1 MVKIK
6 FVLRD
11 VPEDQRVKIIDTIT
25 LNDSIGKVKGMVRKA
40 YSINQLFTIM
50 LMHAGEVLEN
60 KKLIKD
66 YDLSGG
72 KVVVSLIKTSAI
84 RGD

>member
-11 VPEDQRVKIIDTIT
+11 VPQEQQVKYLEAT
-25 LNDSIGKVKGMVRKA
+25 LHDSIGKLKGMVRKA
-40 YSINQLFTIM
+40 YSINQLYTIM
-50 LMHAGEVLEN
+50 LMYSGEPLEN
-60 KKLIKD
+60 KKLVKD
-66 YDLSGG
+66 YDLANG
-72 KVVVSLIKTSAI
+72 KVVVSLIKTSEI